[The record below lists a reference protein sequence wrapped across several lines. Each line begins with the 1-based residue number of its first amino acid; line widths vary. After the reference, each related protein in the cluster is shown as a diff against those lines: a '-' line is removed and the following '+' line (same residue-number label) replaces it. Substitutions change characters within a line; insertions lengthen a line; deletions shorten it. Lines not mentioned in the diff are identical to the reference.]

1 MCRFIRL
8 TKLLI
13 NTRHIVHI
21 EKNNELYSVNLH
33 TNRISGWFIFG
44 VGDIISKYNIIDICK
59 KEHPKDYA
67 IIENWINKQDNL

>member
-1 MCRFIRL
+1 MNYIA
-8 TKLLI
+8 LI
-13 NTRHIVHI
+13 
-21 EKNNELYSVNLH
+21 